1 MKKIISNIT
10 VVLFALLAMT
20 ACTDDNVSDLRL
32 NGDCSVMA
40 FAADEYEG
48 TIDADKKVITVRV
61 PETYNTES
69 MTVTKLTLSDGA
81 ESNIKQGDVL
91 NLAYP
96 QVIHVANGNVSLDWT
111 VNVKRDEAKILSF
124 RINDTYTDN
133 HLQRERHYN
142 SAVGRADKL
151 HTAGRIHCDK
161 QFGTECLHRHRY
173 AYRQARGALCR
184 SGKHN
189 GSAEY

>member
-124 RINDTYTDN
+124 RINDTYTGVIDEAN
-133 HLQRERHYN
+133 KTITVSVPNRISIPFRSSTA
-142 SAVGRADKL
+142 SA
-151 HTAGRIHCDK
+151 
-161 QFGTECLHRHRY
+161 
-173 AYRQARGALCR
+173 
-184 SGKHN
+184 GKTF
-189 GSAEY
+189 SSSFSK